1 MQVFGWLRDYLS
13 SHAGSAFCCLTRHF
27 MAVAAST
34 LKAPEQFDLTA
45 YQEQLIQRFSNPG
58 LQHRTGQIAMDGSQ
72 KIPQRWLNSVRDG
85 QTLGLDTDIFA
96 FALAAWLRYLQ
107 GVDERGRSIS
117 ISDPLAEPYRPLRQ
131 HFAVIIQPWCAN
143 FLPLR
148 RYLVWIYA
156 RKMA

>member
-1 MQVFGWLRDYLS
+1 M
-13 SHAGSAFCCLTRHF
+13 
-27 MAVAAST
+27 
-34 LKAPEQFDLTA
+34 
-45 YQEQLIQRFSNPG
+45 
-58 LQHRTGQIAMDGSQ
+58 
-72 KIPQRWLNSVRDG
+72 RDG

-117 ISDPLAEPYRPLRQ
+117 ISDPLAEPLQAIAATFCGDYSALVRK
-131 HFAVIIQPWCAN
+131 